1 MAQKLIPPPVYFL
14 ISIITMVA
22 LHRLIPIKNVF
33 SLPYSYIGLLPLL
46 IGISGDIWAPALFK
60 KATTTVIPFQRSSA
74 LVTTGPYRYS
84 RNPMYLGLAF
94 ILIGIAILH
103 GSISPVLVIPVFI
116 WLISKNFI
124 EKEETM
130 LEETFGDAYLE
141 YKKQVRR
148 WI

>member
-1 MAQKLIPPPVYFL
+1 MFNA
-14 ISIITMVA
+14 
-22 LHRLIPIKNVF
+22 
-33 SLPYSYIGLLPLL
+33 
-46 IGISGDIWAPALFK
+46 IGITIRIKPFK
-60 KATTTVIPFQRSSA
+60 RSSV

-84 RNPMYLGLAF
+84 RNPMYLGLVL
-94 ILIGIAILH
+94 ILIGIAILQ

-116 WLISKNFI
+116 WLITNNIIK
-124 EKEETM
+124 KEEKM